1 MRDDRIG
8 WLDGLV
14 VGVEDRMV
22 VADPGA
28 TRHLPKS
35 AHVLVSHAHS
45 DHTGG
50 FRHRGVKQSTTETR
64 DIHYALNMVEI
75 LNFQPL
81 CINDGFTLD
90 NVEVR
95 ALNAGHMWG
104 SAQFL
109 INTPSC
115 SVLYTGDLNFVDTLT
130 TRAAEPHECDIL
142 VMEATYGS
150 PRYRFPSRESVY
162 AQIVEW
168 AIDTVKQGRVP
179 CLHVYAAGK
188 AQEVVKLFN
197 IYTKLPVVVSPRL
210 DHVNNAC
217 KMSGLDLEWYPGES
231 RDGKNI
237 LDKDPCVYLTTTFDP
252 IRINRKYSR
261 AYATGWALSRH
272 FWSGNSFPLSSH
284 ADFDQLSS
292 YVKACRPKKVYI
304 FTGFAREFT
313 HWVKSKLG
321 VEARS
326 VPSYVQRSLKEAY

>member
-1 MRDDRIG
+1 MHDDRVG
-8 WLDGLV
+8 WMDGLV
-14 VGVEDRMV
+14 VGVSERLL

-45 DHTGG
+45 DHTSG
-50 FRHRGVKQSTTETR
+50 FRHRGFKQSTSETR

-75 LNFQPL
+75 SNFHPLN
-81 CINDGFTLD
+81 INGEFKIDD
-90 NVEVR
+90 VEVR

-109 INTPSC
+109 INTPSR
-115 SVLYTGDLNFVDTLT
+115 SILYTGDLNFVDTLT

-142 VMEATYGS
+142 VMEATYGES
-150 PRYRFPSRESVY
+150 QYRFPSRETVY

-168 AIDTVKQGRVP
+168 AVDTIKQGRVP
-179 CLHVYAAGK
+179 CLQVYAAGK

-210 DHVNNAC
+210 DHVNQAC
-217 KMSGLDLEWYPGES
+217 QESGLDLEWFTAS
-231 RDGKNI
+231 SKDGKTI

-252 IRINRKYSR
+252 IRINRKFSR
-261 AYATGWALSRH
+261 AYATGWAMSRQR
-272 FWSGNSFPLSSH
+272 WGANSFPLSSH
-284 ADFDQLSS
+284 ADFDQLFSF
-292 YVKACRPKKVYI
+292 VKACRPRKVYL
-304 FTGFAREFT
+304 FTGFAPEFG

-321 VEARS
+321 IEARPT
-326 VPSYVQRSLKEAY
+326 PSYVQRSLKDDY